1 MPKIQSKYIE
11 CYIYSIKKKKIKY
24 LLLKRSLDNK
34 VHPGIWQ
41 IVTGRIEN
49 KEKALNAALRE
60 LKEETGL
67 EPIKFFIIPKV
78 TNFYSIKSDTMNII
92 PLFLALT
99 EYKEIN
105 LSKEHSKYKWRSIE
119 KAIKKLHWISQKEN
133 LHIINEFLTNKN
145 LKNTF
150 IEVNLSNL

>member
-1 MPKIQSKYIE
+1 M
-11 CYIYSIKKKKIKY
+11 
-24 LLLKRSLDNK
+24 LKRSPDNK

-41 IVTGRIEN
+41 IVTGSIKN

-67 EPIKFFIIPKV
+67 EPKKFFVIPKV
-78 TNFYSIKSDTMNII
+78 TNFYSYKNDTINII

-99 EYKEIN
+99 EYKEIDI
-105 LSKEHSKYKWRSIE
+105 SKEHSRYKWLSFE
-119 KAIKKLHWISQKEN
+119 KAIKKLQWISQKEN
-133 LHIINEFLTNKN
+133 LQFINGFLTNKN